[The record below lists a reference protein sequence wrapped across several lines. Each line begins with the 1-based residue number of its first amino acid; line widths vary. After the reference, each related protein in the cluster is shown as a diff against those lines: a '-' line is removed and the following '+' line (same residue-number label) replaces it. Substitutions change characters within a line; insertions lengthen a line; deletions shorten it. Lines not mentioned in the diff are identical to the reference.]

1 MQRICR
7 ILGCFFFEVILTT
20 DFSLMSTS
28 IIQESFLFNLKAK
41 QVQNLKKWL
50 GPFWCKSSGDHLL
63 FMQNR
68 VPVALQHKQYRSPIY
83 WLSQQATHYVFENIN
98 LPSKKKKVDLPL
110 VLWNLIP
117 YTECFGGKWWKIDYN
132 KIPQPQT

>member
-1 MQRICR
+1 MGRIILLLACR
-7 ILGCFFFEVILTT
+7 EFVEFWVVFFFEVILTT

-41 QVQNLKKWL
+41 QVKKWL
-50 GPFWCKSSGDHLL
+50 GPFLCKSSGDHLL

-83 WLSQQATHYVFENIN
+83 
-98 LPSKKKKVDLPL
+98 
-110 VLWNLIP
+110 
-117 YTECFGGKWWKIDYN
+117 
-132 KIPQPQT
+132 